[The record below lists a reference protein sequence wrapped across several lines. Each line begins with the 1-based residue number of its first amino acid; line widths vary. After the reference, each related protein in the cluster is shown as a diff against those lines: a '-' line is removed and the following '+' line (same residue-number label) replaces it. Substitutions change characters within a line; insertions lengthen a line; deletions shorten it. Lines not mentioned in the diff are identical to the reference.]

1 MKGIKFSLLPIF
13 LMLVGCSTTDQFRA
27 FAKNAE
33 CGVYSYAVLAHPINA
48 NGSIDDSVASVQCD
62 NSLAIAEGRVLNGCE
77 SKYGRKCLISMTYTR
92 SSDSFEYLQPQ
103 NIADARQRQA
113 EQYYESLKNQ
123 CNLIGYAKGTTQNS
137 DCVMK
142 LVQQAQQAQQ
152 QQSAIQVQQNAI
164 NRQQQDAA
172 FWQMLQSIQMMNQPV
187 AAPLQTTCNRVGQYV
202 NCTTR

>member
-1 MKGIKFSLLPIF
+1 MKMKLIKFPLLLVF

-27 FAKNAE
+27 FAKNAQ
-33 CGVYSYAVLAHPINA
+33 CSAYGYAALANPINA
-48 NGSIDDSVASVQCD
+48 NGSIDDSVASVGCN
-62 NSLAIAEGRVLNGCE
+62 NSLNTLEEGTLKKCE
-77 SKYGRKCLISMTYTR
+77 ADYGRKCLISMTYTR

-123 CNLIGYAKGTTQNS
+123 CNLIGYVKGTTQNS

-142 LVQQAQQAQQ
+142 LAQQAQ